1 MNNNYYMDLVH
12 NNFDDNFLQD
22 KICQIFQLMLL
33 LDYSKNQIHLTFL
46 KFPLHVFFDPD
57 RGIV

>member
-33 LDYSKNQIHLTFL
+33 LDYSKNQIHLAFL